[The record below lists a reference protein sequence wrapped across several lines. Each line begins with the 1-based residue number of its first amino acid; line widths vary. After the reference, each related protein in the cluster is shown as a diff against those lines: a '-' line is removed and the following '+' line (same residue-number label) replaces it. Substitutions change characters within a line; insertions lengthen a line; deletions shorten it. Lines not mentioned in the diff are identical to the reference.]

1 MIEVSD
7 FVAEE
12 RTAVVLYVQMLQI
25 SNPSLLKKVDAAV
38 LLKNLLLEGREMLN
52 ACAEMIVMLEIVGPL
67 FSSNVILEIRLL
79 LLLIGKVKLL

>member
-1 MIEVSD
+1 MSD